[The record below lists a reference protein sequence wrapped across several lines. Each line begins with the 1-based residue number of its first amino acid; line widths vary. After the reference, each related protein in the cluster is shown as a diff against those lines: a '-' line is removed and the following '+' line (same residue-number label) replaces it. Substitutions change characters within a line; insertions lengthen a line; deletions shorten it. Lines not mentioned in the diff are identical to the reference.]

1 MRKTILILLTAFCRF
16 LSAQPGYFESEHFNC
31 DSASGDS
38 HRFVVLMYSKTC
50 ADLNARSNEFVRGD
64 GSRFQVVRNFYN
76 GTEYTNLVSFSPSVY
91 IDTDPQKSVSDYL
104 ARLPDAEVVFSGY
117 FCEDFVTTLVD
128 NTVQLASN
136 CCTHNEPY
144 SVPKRLTS
152 VQPETLKPNDGT
164 IRLTVPPPFGGRL
177 HVVGDTI
184 TLDGVVHHLPVDQKH
199 PKPKKRKL
207 KFVRD
212 R

>member
-1 MRKTILILLTAFCRF
+1 MRKIILILLTAFCRF
-16 LSAQPGYFESEHFNC
+16 LSAQTGHIESEHFNC
-31 DSASGDS
+31 DSTSGDS

-117 FCEDFVTTLVD
+117 FCEDFVTTIVD

-144 SVPKRLTS
+144 SVPKRLSS
-152 VQPETLKPNDGT
+152 VQID
-164 IRLTVPPPFGGRL
+164 RLTVPPPFRGRL
-177 HVVGDTI
+177 SVVGDTI
-184 TLDGVVHHLPVDQKH
+184 TLDGVVHHLPADQKH
-199 PKPKKRKL
+199 PKSKKRKL

-212 R
+212 K